1 LKEKWRKMLGWKL
14 SQRSKKREN
23 ILLKR
28 EKNRSDKLTGMSG
41 RIYNVKRENSRN
53 LDAKIEEKT

>member
-1 LKEKWRKMLGWKL
+1 MLGWKL

-28 EKNRSDKLTGMSG
+28 EKNRSDRLTGMSG